1 MIESSLVCREGETVD
16 MFEFK
21 FVAALEKKLGEG
33 EGRWGCT
40 QGTAMSAVRAIYDR
54 AGTDM
59 KKARRRHR

>member
-1 MIESSLVCREGETVD
+1 MQGGRDGRHVRVRVRGRTGE
-16 MFEFK
+16 
-21 FVAALEKKLGEG
+21 KLGEG